1 MNAKDVQ
8 RIRAK
13 LKLSQSQFA
22 RQLGVS
28 VRTLQDW
35 EQGRNSP
42 GAPAIALLNLQGQS
56 FEPYIVVLLPVMETP
71 AILTGLMLARRG
83 APAAQPRELQ
93 GSRARTVVREVL
105 LHGSVVLLLVAGF
118 AGLIVLRGTE
128 FSGDETAAASLA
140 PVGPAAISR
149 VAQPPAERADTSTN
163 APQGALLE
171 LAAQDRDLLTSLVP
185 SGGTAAPVAVL
196 SRQGAHVAANAPT
209 APSAPRLTRTRL
221 RIVSEKIADQGV
233 MIVLR
238 GLPEGVTLSD
248 GMSPSPGTWVLG
260 LETSGQLHIIAPATF
275 QGILRTSLEVLGP
288 RGVSLLRQEADIKLP
303 ASELVLVLPSIP
315 SQALPPATAPR
326 GAPQQHARG
335 GAGTVR
341 PVADVDGGDR
351 AAQRPTLQS
360 GADAWAAS
368 STTEEPVI
376 AQPDVQ
382 PGRRTLAQPPAYGL
396 GGPR

>member
-1 MNAKDVQ
+1 MAANPNDKTQRGSDHLQIRALWAAPVQ
-8 RIRAK
+8 PGPRPPAAPSSARPRQQPLQQAPVGLPGIRPGVEYTRGVPSPRVAGQQQWEEEFRAK
-13 LKLSQSQFA
+13 LVAAIDRRRRRAHLA
-22 RQLGVS
+22 LGV
-28 VRTLQDW
+28 
-35 EQGRNSP
+35 
-42 GAPAIALLNLQGQS
+42 A
-56 FEPYIVVLLPVMETP
+56 
-71 AILTGLMLARRG
+71 
-83 APAAQPRELQ
+83 
-93 GSRARTVVREVL
+93 
-105 LHGSVVLLLVAGF
+105 GSVVFLLVAGF

-140 PVGPAAISR
+140 PVAISR
-149 VAQPPAERADTSTN
+149 VAQPPAERADTSAN

-171 LAAQDRDLLTSLVP
+171 LAAQDRELLTNLVP
-185 SGGTAAPVAVL
+185 SDGTAAPVQVL

-376 AQPDVQ
+376 AQPNVQ